1 MHKGYACFKFCC
13 CLSSE
18 SELCSKEKGWIPTTR
33 HRYLPEKGN
42 ENLATYCRNYM
53 QTTDYRRQK
62 HMSFK
67 KCYVS
72 IVSTRKLLHD
82 QNSKN
87 VE

>member
-1 MHKGYACFKFCC
+1 MDTDDTDT
-13 CLSSE
+13 CLK
-18 SELCSKEKGWIPTTR
+18 KEMKIWQLIVETT
-33 HRYLPEKGN
+33 
-42 ENLATYCRNYM
+42 M